1 MELRC
6 PKGHISTDPDYC
18 SECGSKMSGATSTI
32 AAVAVT
38 APEMPAAAS
47 ADEPCPVCATPRVAA
62 ARFCEVCRYDFTTTT
77 PVAAATPE
85 ATAPTAAAPPAVA
98 AEIPAA
104 LPPQSAPAPPP
115 GAEPVPQRWDAVV
128 AVDPSLDKDPDP
140 TQPCPVGQPERIFP
154 LDLDDNL
161 LGRRDDRREIRPE
174 IMIVD
179 PGVSHRHLSFRRRDD
194 GGFCALELGST
205 NGTAL
210 NGTPLEPGI
219 QMPLKD
225 CDQLTLGC
233 WTRITIR
240 AR

>member
-62 ARFCEVCRYDFTTTT
+62 ARFCEVCRYDFTT
-77 PVAAATPE
+77 
-85 ATAPTAAAPPAVA
+85 APPAVA

>member
-1 MELRC
+1 
-6 PKGHISTDPDYC
+6 
-18 SECGSKMSGATSTI
+18 
-32 AAVAVT
+32 
-38 APEMPAAAS
+38 
-47 ADEPCPVCATPRVAA
+47 
-62 ARFCEVCRYDFTTTT
+62 
-77 PVAAATPE
+77 
-85 ATAPTAAAPPAVA
+85 
-98 AEIPAA
+98 
-104 LPPQSAPAPPP
+104 
-115 GAEPVPQRWDAVV
+115 
-128 AVDPSLDKDPDP
+128 
-140 TQPCPVGQPERIFP
+140 
-154 LDLDDNL
+154 
-161 LGRRDDRREIRPE
+161 
-174 IMIVD
+174 MIVD